1 MFNGGGPGRRK
12 GGPADEKSKD
22 FGKAMRR
29 LFGELRNLRI
39 MVFIAM
45 ALATAG
51 SVLAIVA
58 PDKLSDLT
66 DEITAGLRPRN
77 IEQLE
82 PAMQEMGANAA
93 SGLAP
98 TEWKP
103 VTIGEIEINGEDQAA
118 SLQIMSKLGAESSQE
133 EKYAAF
139 GELPESVQEA
149 IKPEMDKAAIRRL
162 ITILIIMYISAAV
175 LEFLEGLLM
184 ADASN
189 KFAQQLRARI
199 SRKINRLPLSYFDH
213 NQTGDVLSRV
223 TNDVDTVTMS
233 MSQSLSTV
241 ISEFAMLIGS
251 VVMMLVTNLTMAA
264 TAILSSLFGLV
275 FMGLILR
282 NSQKYF
288 SMRQRELGKLNSHIE
303 EVYSGLLVV
312 KAYNG
317 KKTSDKKFDKLN
329 KSVYTANQK
338 SQFLSGIMHPIM
350 AFVGN
355 LGFVAV
361 CIVGALLAM
370 GGSITFG
377 VIVAFITYTR
387 RFSSSLNRIAQST
400 SSLQSAAAASER
412 VFEFIDEAEMMDE
425 EGAIA
430 TVDKDKIRGDIV
442 FDHVRFGYDDSKKIV
457 IKDFCAEAKAG
468 QKIAIVGPTGAGKTT
483 MVNLLMKFYDIKDG
497 DIRIDGISTKQMTRE
512 KVHSMFTMVL
522 QDTWLFDGTLREN
535 IVYNRKGVSDKQIM
549 DICKTVGLSHFVKTL
564 PNGLDT
570 DLSENDSISAGQ
582 KQLLT
587 IARGMVEDAPFLIL
601 DEATSNVDTRTEELV
616 QAAMDKLMEGRTS
629 FIIAHR
635 LSTIRNADLIL
646 VMNEG
651 DIIESGNHQELM
663 KKGGFYA
670 ELYNSQFAL

>member
-1 MFNGGGPGRRK
+1 MFNGGGPGKRGR
-12 GGPADEKSKD
+12 GPANEKSKN

-29 LFGELRNLRI
+29 LFGELKSLRI

-45 ALATAG
+45 GLAMGG
-51 SVLAIVA
+51 SIIAIVA

-66 DEITAGLRPRN
+66 DEITNGLKPRN

-82 PAMQEMGANAA
+82 PAMQAMGANAA

-98 TEWKP
+98 NEWAP
-103 VTIGEIEINGEDQAA
+103 VTIGGAEISGADQAEA
-118 SLQIMSKLGAESSQE
+118 MRIMSELSEDAGQE
-133 EKYAAF
+133 EKFAVF
-139 GELPESVQEA
+139 ERLPESIREA
-149 IKPEMDKAAIRRL
+149 IKPEMDKAAIKRL
-162 ITILIIMYISAAV
+162 IIILIVMYVIAA
-175 LEFLEGLLM
+175 LFEFLEGLLM

-189 KFAQQLRARI
+189 KFAQQLRGRI

-233 MSQSLSTV
+233 MSQSLATV
-241 ISEFAMLIGS
+241 ISEFAMTIGAII
-251 VVMMLVTNLTMAA
+251 MMFATNVTMAA
-264 TAILSSLFGLV
+264 TAILSSLLGLV
-275 FMGLILR
+275 FMGIILR

-317 KKTSDKKFDKLN
+317 KNISDQKFDRLN

-355 LGFVAV
+355 LGFVTV

-370 GGSITFG
+370 NSVITFG

-387 RFSSSLNRIAQST
+387 RFSSSLNRIAQSA

-412 VFEFIDEAEMMDE
+412 VFEFIDEAEMVDE
-425 EGAIA
+425 SGATA
-430 TVDKDKIRGDIV
+430 DVHKDDIRGDIV
-442 FDHVRFGYDDSKKIV
+442 FDHVRFGYDDKKIV

-497 DIRIDGISTKQMTRE
+497 DIRIDGFSTKEMTRE

-549 DICKTVGLSHFVKTL
+549 NICKTVGLSHFVKTL
-564 PNGLDT
+564 PQGLDT

-651 DIIESGNHQELM
+651 DIIESGNHDELM

>member
-1 MFNGGGPGRRK
+1 MFNGGGPGKRGR
-12 GGPADEKSKD
+12 GPANEKSKN

-29 LFGELRNLRI
+29 LFGELKSLRI

-45 ALATAG
+45 GLATGG
-51 SVLAIVA
+51 SIIAIVA

-66 DEITAGLRPRN
+66 DEITNGLKPRN

-82 PAMQEMGANAA
+82 PAMQAMGTNAA

-98 TEWKP
+98 NEWAP
-103 VTIGEIEINGEDQAA
+103 VKIGGAEINGADQAEA
-118 SLQIMSKLGAESSQE
+118 MRIMSELSEDAGQE
-133 EKYAAF
+133 EKFAVF
-139 GELPESVQEA
+139 ERLPESIREA
-149 IKPEMDKAAIRRL
+149 IKPEMDKAAIKRL
-162 ITILIIMYISAAV
+162 IIILIVMYVIAA
-175 LEFLEGLLM
+175 LFEFLEGLLM

-189 KFAQQLRARI
+189 KFAQQLRGRI

-233 MSQSLSTV
+233 MSQSLATV
-241 ISEFAMLIGS
+241 ISEFAMTIGAII
-251 VVMMLVTNLTMAA
+251 MMFVTNVTMAA
-264 TAILSSLFGLV
+264 TAILSSLLGLV
-275 FMGLILR
+275 FMGIILR

-317 KKTSDKKFDKLN
+317 KKISDQKFDKLN

-355 LGFVAV
+355 LGFVTV

-370 GGSITFG
+370 NSVITFG

-387 RFSSSLNRIAQST
+387 RFSSSLNRIAQSA

-412 VFEFIDEAEMMDE
+412 VFEFIDEAEMVDE
-425 EGAIA
+425 SGATA
-430 TVDKDKIRGDIV
+430 NVHKDDIRGDIV
-442 FDHVRFGYDDSKKIV
+442 FDHVRFGYDDKKIV

-497 DIRIDGISTKQMTRE
+497 DIRIDGISTKEMTRE

-535 IVYNRKGVSDKQIM
+535 IIYNRKGVSDKQIM

-564 PNGLDT
+564 PQGLDT

-651 DIIESGNHQELM
+651 DIIESGNHNELM